1 MYIIRFLVMYIFKGM
16 FVVVVIVEDILKFNI
31 FIRGYV
37 YFIVSFFLIVIL

>member
-1 MYIIRFLVMYIFKGM
+1 MNIIRFLVMYIFIKM

-37 YFIVSFFLIVIL
+37 YFIVIFFLIVIL